1 MANRLDYTFAVW
13 QKSSMKLI
21 DYMTSNNINAAKLAE
36 KANVPASTITRLLS
50 GARVP
55 RLSLLE
61 KIMDATGG
69 AVTPN
74 DFLPTDATNQSSA
87 STHGE
92 AA

>member
-1 MANRLDYTFAVW
+1 
-13 QKSSMKLI
+13 MKLI

-61 KIMDATGG
+61 KIMEATNG

-74 DFLPTDATNQSSA
+74 DFLSDDAAAQASA